1 MDIVFNESFGN
12 ALADA
17 LKQPVIGL
25 QLDLQ
30 VGDLGR
36 LTGESTDFWQMK
48 ARLEGTA
55 TATELAQSV
64 QQGIGQLQAAI
75 DRGDAI
81 RVWWSDH
88 PDDRLGFMWVCALMK
103 DVPNR
108 LTQIKVPLERV
119 TSGSPTAFQQ
129 FVSLAEWDGDA
140 ALAFLDG
147 ATDVPASERL
157 AISDEWAHQVAE
169 NAPLRVTVN
178 GHTLGVP
185 ADFWDKLIAAE
196 MQPNKSVIWTI
207 GRVLGELPVG
217 LPDWWVR
224 GRLAGLRQV

>member
-1 MDIVFNESFGN
+1 MDVVFNESFGN
-12 ALADA
+12 ALAGA
-17 LKQPVIGL
+17 LQRSVVGL

-36 LTGESTDFWQMK
+36 LTEESTDFWQMK
-48 ARLEGTA
+48 AQLEGTE
-55 TATELAQSV
+55 TATELAQTV
-64 QQGIGQLQAAI
+64 QRRIGQLQAAI

-88 PDDRLGFMWVCALMK
+88 PDDRLGFMWVCSLMK
-103 DVPNR
+103 DVPNQ
-108 LTQIKVPLERV
+108 LTQVKVPLERV
-119 TSGSPTAFQQ
+119 TSGSPTAIQQ
-129 FVSLAEWDGDA
+129 LVSLAEWDGDA

-157 AISDEWAHQVAE
+157 ALSDEWAQQVAE
-169 NAPLRVTVN
+169 NAPLRVMVN

-196 MQPNKSVIWTI
+196 IRPNKSIIWTI

-224 GRLAGLRQV
+224 GRLVALHQA

>member
-12 ALADA
+12 GLAGALQ
-17 LKQPVIGL
+17 QPVVGL

-48 ARLEGTA
+48 AQLEGTE
-55 TATELAQSV
+55 TATELAQTV

-88 PDDRLGFMWVCALMK
+88 PDDRLGFMWLCALMK
-103 DVPNR
+103 DVSNQ
-108 LTQIKVPLERV
+108 LTQVKVPLERA
-119 TSGSPTAFQQ
+119 TSGAPIVFQQ
-129 FVSLAEWDGDA
+129 LVSLGEWDGNA
-140 ALAFLDG
+140 ALVFLST

-157 AISDEWAHQVAE
+157 ALSEEWTQQVAE

-185 ADFWDKLIAAE
+185 VDFWDKLIAAE
-196 MQPNKSVIWTI
+196 IRPNKSVIWTI

-224 GRLAGLRQV
+224 GRLAVLRQS